1 MEFDQIV
8 NGVPLIFVVMGLV
21 ELAKSFGVQG
31 KALTATSFAIGVALG
46 VLYQISLGMPVGFAG
61 WFGSAIFALA
71 LGLVASKV
79 YDAIR
84 SASKPADGEPT
95 YSIDEVLEMVGEV
108 ASLDDDKATGY
119 GSELVETGLVSDDN
133 DIQAKG

>member
-1 MEFDQIV
+1 MNFDQIV

-21 ELAKSFGVQG
+21 ELVKAFGVQG

-46 VLYQISLGMPVGFAG
+46 VLYQVSLGMPVGFAG

-79 YDAIR
+79 YDAIGN
-84 SASKPADGEPT
+84 AMLSKANVYRFEK
-95 YSIDEVLEMVGEV
+95 IDFDEHPVGTVKDENGIHLPSGKFEECGSSEQEVVG
-108 ASLDDDKATGY
+108 
-119 GSELVETGLVSDDN
+119 
-133 DIQAKG
+133 